1 MAPVIVR
8 AGFILAF
15 AAVPALAGEY
25 AVMASGL
32 RLHADRHE
40 RSGEV
45 VRLYD
50 KEGVTELP
58 ASAIVAFEQED
69 YIAPPPPAPAV
80 PVASQTEDNAAK
92 PPEPKVEDPKALIRA
107 AAQRSG
113 LPSAFETLVQSVAK
127 VESAYDPHAV
137 SPKGAIGVMQLMPDT
152 ARRLGA
158 DPHDL
163 EQNIDAGARLLRE
176 LLAKYDG
183 DVVKALAAYNAGEAA
198 VDRFQGVPPYS
209 ETQQYVNKVVRDY
222 IRSGGQ

>member
-1 MAPVIVR
+1 MIRV
-8 AGFILAF
+8 GFILAF

-25 AVMASGL
+25 AVLASGL

-40 RSGEV
+40 RLGEV

-50 KEGVTELP
+50 KQGVTELP
-58 ASAIVAFEQED
+58 ASAITAFEQED
-69 YIAPPPPAPAV
+69 YIPSPPPAPV
-80 PVASQTEDNAAK
+80 PVQTEEQAAK
-92 PPEPKVEDPKALIRA
+92 PPDSKADVPKVQDPKALIRA

-113 LPSAFETLVQSVAK
+113 LPAAFETLVQSVAK

-137 SPKGAIGVMQLMPDT
+137 SSKGAIGVMQLMPDT

-158 DPHDL
+158 DPLDL

-222 IRSGGQ
+222 IRNGGQ